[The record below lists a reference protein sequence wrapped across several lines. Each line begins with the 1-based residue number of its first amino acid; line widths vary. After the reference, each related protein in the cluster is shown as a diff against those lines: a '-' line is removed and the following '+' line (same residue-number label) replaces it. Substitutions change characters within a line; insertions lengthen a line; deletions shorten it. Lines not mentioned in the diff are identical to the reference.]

1 MNVKTSISRSDLITA
16 DRDVESFDTI
26 VTNTSD
32 VNYTSTRQPLIR
44 ITKVMS
50 SNPVHGEVYSIQHYV
65 IMFVSDLRQM
75 VVFLWVLPFPP
86 PIKLILLKV
95 ALNTIVQPWF
105 PSIWIKCIQKPK
117 STYLSL
123 KSHLRVTHV
132 NNVLFYYLLN

>member
-1 MNVKTSISRSDLITA
+1 LNVKTSISRSDLITA

-95 ALNTIVQPWF
+95 ALNTVVQP
-105 PSIWIKCIQKPK
+105 
-117 STYLSL
+117 
-123 KSHLRVTHV
+123 
-132 NNVLFYYLLN
+132 